1 MENKLRMSCYS
12 VGFYFKL
19 IFLQLCFFRALSALL
34 REYRSLFVFDT
45 LAFDEDGIEQF
56 ELQYEEFARFSLN
69 SLWQQWVMTVCVHST
84 IVSSN

>member
-1 MENKLRMSCYS
+1 MEITNELLFCIRLVFILNS
-12 VGFYFKL
+12 
-19 IFLQLCFFRALSALL
+19 FFCSFVFSRTIRAL

-45 LAFDEDGIEQF
+45 LAFGEDGIEQF